1 MHHGFRRFPARCV
14 TAGVSAESAGVC
26 KAPSVICGLGFH
38 GLDFKRCLAQL
49 TSASSH
55 AQAPKNRGLGSSL
68 SKQLQLPQ
76 STPSL
81 AEWESSPT
89 SGERFPEASGSDSDG
104 CVPASGVS
112 VMWWPHSVVQGASG
126 GGGQSGKALPTRP
139 TARARAEAAHSHLKL
154 HEL

>member
-1 MHHGFRRFPARCV
+1 MHHGFRRFPSRCV
-14 TAGVSAESAGVC
+14 TAGLSAESAGVC

-112 VMWWPHSVVQGASG
+112 VM
-126 GGGQSGKALPTRP
+126 
-139 TARARAEAAHSHLKL
+139 
-154 HEL
+154 